1 MGVTLTRLVSR
12 EGVDR
17 ELALDTRDLMLSLRP
32 GDVTLP
38 SGPSSSFTEPS
49 VSHSIGVDDEE
60 LPDTVLAMESFLR

>member
-38 SGPSSSFTEPS
+38 SGPSSSLTEPS